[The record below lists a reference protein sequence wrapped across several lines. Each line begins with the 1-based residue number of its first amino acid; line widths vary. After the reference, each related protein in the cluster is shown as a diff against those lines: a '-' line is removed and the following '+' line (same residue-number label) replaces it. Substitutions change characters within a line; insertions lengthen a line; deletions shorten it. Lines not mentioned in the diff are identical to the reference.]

1 MIMANITFQGVCE
14 GKISKF
20 QQHLGGTPHMTV
32 ACIISDKIPSRIDK
46 NDVTSFILLQFPVE
60 GILSIVPTASTII
73 FEDKKNKDHRF
84 ALCNITVTDNFN
96 FEIVIQKKSDGS
108 FVKTKGSMQATST
121 NLAKTKLSKELTS
134 GVALDETVNDT
145 VSRPPCN

>member
-1 MIMANITFQGVCE
+1 MANVTFQGICE

-20 QQHLGGTPHMTV
+20 QQYLRGQPHMTV
-32 ACIISDKIPSRIDK
+32 ACIIADQIPSRINK

-60 GILSIVPTASTII
+60 GILSIVPTGDSII

-84 ALCNITVTDNFN
+84 TLFNITVTDNVN
-96 FEIVIQKKSDGS
+96 FEIVVQKKSDGS
-108 FVKTKGSMQATST
+108 FIKTKGSKKANST
-121 NLAKTKLSKELTS
+121 NLAKTELSKELTS